1 MAYIR
6 KRFGKWQVEIK
17 KKNTKSVFKTFIQKS
32 NASKWAKEIEY
43 QIDREQYEDFSDS
56 AKLSL
61 GDLLIRY
68 REEITPCKKSKEG
81 EAFKINLILR
91 HRIAK
96 VRLLDLKTKHV
107 LDFKNDIKLNDG
119 KYYPRASSTI
129 NKYIHYIYT
138 VWETA
143 KINWAI
149 TLPPINPASL
159 VKKEKV
165 KDKIDRILTPEEY
178 QDLLSACT
186 KSNLVFL
193 HDMVEFAYLTAMR
206 FGEITKLKPRNVNF
220 EKGTALLE
228 DTKNGESRFVPLTDR
243 AIEIAK
249 KYRFQPRLFPVT
261 RDKCRHYFEQA
272 LKRAEINKFRFH
284 DLRAC
289 AITNLFLNGW
299 SIAEVSVV
307 SGHKTWSELKRYT
320 RIKASDLIVKIN
332 KKGIA

>member
-320 RIKASDLIVKIN
+320 RIKASDLIKKIN
-332 KKGIA
+332 NQGVA

>member
-17 KKNTKSVFKTFIQKS
+17 RKNTKSVFKTFIQKS
-32 NASKWAKEIEY
+32 SASKWAKEIEY
-43 QIDREQYEDFSDS
+43 QLDREQYEDFSDS

-61 GDLLIRY
+61 GDILIRY
-68 REEITPCKKSKEG
+68 RDEITPTKKSKDTETY
-81 EAFKINLILR
+81 KINLMLR
-91 HRIAK
+91 HKISK
-96 VRLLDLKTKHV
+96 IRLLDLKTKHV
-107 LDFKNDIKLNDG
+107 LDFKKDIKDNDG
-119 KYYPRASSTI
+119 KFYPRASSTI
-129 NKYIHYIYT
+129 NKYVHYVYT
-138 VWETA
+138 VWEVA

-149 TLPPINPASL
+149 SLPPINPASL

-165 KDKIDRILTPEEY
+165 KDKIDRILTAEEY

-193 HDMVEFAYLTAMR
+193 HDIVEFAYLTAMR
-206 FGEITKLKPRNVNF
+206 FGEITKLKTRDIDFV
-220 EKGTALLE
+220 KGTAFLS
-228 DTKNGESRFVPLTDR
+228 DTKNGESRLVPMTNR
-243 AIEIAK
+243 ALEIAK
-249 KYRFQPRLFPVT
+249 KYRFQSKLFPIT

-272 LKRAEINKFRFH
+272 MKRAQIHKFRFH

-307 SGHKTWSELKRYT
+307 SGHKTWSELQRYT

-332 KKGIA
+332 KKGIV

>member
-68 REEITPCKKSKEG
+68 RDEITPNKKSKEG
-81 EAFKINLILR
+81 EVFKINLILR
-91 HRIAK
+91 HKIAK
-96 VRLLDLKTKHV
+96 KRLLDLRTKDV
-107 LDFKNDIKLNDG
+107 LDFKNDIKLNNG
-119 KYYPRASSTI
+119 KYYPRAASTI
-129 NKYIHYIYT
+129 NKYVHYVYT

-206 FGEITKLKPRNVNF
+206 FGEITKLKPKNVNF
-220 EKGTALLE
+220 EKGTALLL
-228 DTKNGESRFVPLTDR
+228 DTKNGESRLVPLTDR

-249 KYRFQPRLFPVT
+249 KYRFQTRLFPII
-261 RDKCRHYFEQA
+261 RGKCRHYFEQA

-299 SIAEVSVV
+299 TIAEVSVV

-332 KKGIA
+332 NKEAL

>member
-17 KKNTKSVFKTFIQKS
+17 RKNTKSVFKTFIQKS
-32 NASKWAKEIEY
+32 SASKWAKEIEY
-43 QIDREQYEDFSDS
+43 QLDREQYEDFSDS

-61 GDLLIRY
+61 GDILIRY
-68 REEITPCKKSKEG
+68 RDEITPTKKSKDTETY
-81 EAFKINLILR
+81 KINLMLR
-91 HRIAK
+91 HKIAK

-107 LDFKNDIKLNDG
+107 LDFKNEIKLNDG

-129 NKYIHYIYT
+129 NKYVHYIHT
-138 VWETA
+138 VWEVA

-149 TLPPINPASL
+149 SLPPLNPASL

-165 KDKIDRILTPEEY
+165 KDKIDRILTTEEY

-206 FGEITKLKPRNVNF
+206 FGEITKLKTRDIDF
-220 EKGTALLE
+220 IKGTAFLS
-228 DTKNGESRFVPLTDR
+228 DTKNGESRLVPMTNR
-243 AIEIAK
+243 ALEIAK
-249 KYRFQPRLFPVT
+249 KYRFQSKLFPIT

-272 LKRAEINKFRFH
+272 MKRAEINQFRFH

-307 SGHKTWSELKRYT
+307 SGHKTWSELQRYT

-332 KKGIA
+332 KKGIV

>member
-68 REEITPCKKSKEG
+68 RDEITPNKKSKEG
-81 EAFKINLILR
+81 EVFKINLILR
-91 HRIAK
+91 HKIAK
-96 VRLLDLKTKHV
+96 KRLLDLRTKDV
-107 LDFKNDIKLNDG
+107 LDFKNDIKLNNG
-119 KYYPRASSTI
+119 KYYPRAASTI
-129 NKYIHYIYT
+129 NKYVHYVYT

-206 FGEITKLKPRNVNF
+206 FGEITKLKPKNVNF
-220 EKGTALLE
+220 EKGTALLL
-228 DTKNGESRFVPLTDR
+228 DTKNGESRLVPLTDR

-249 KYRFQPRLFPVT
+249 KYRFQTRLFPIT
-261 RDKCRHYFEQA
+261 RGKCRHYFEQA

-299 SIAEVSVV
+299 TIAEVSVV

-332 KKGIA
+332 NKEVL

>member
-32 NASKWAKEIEY
+32 SASKWAKEVEY

-68 REEITPCKKSKEG
+68 RDEITPNKKSKEG
-81 EAFKINLILR
+81 E
-91 HRIAK
+91 
-96 VRLLDLKTKHV
+96 TKHV
-107 LDFKNDIKLNDG
+107 LDFKNEIKLNDG

-129 NKYIHYIYT
+129 NKYVHYIHT
-138 VWETA
+138 VWEVA

-149 TLPPINPASL
+149 SLPPLNPASL

-206 FGEITKLKPRNVNF
+206 FGEITKLKTRDIDF
-220 EKGTALLE
+220 IKGTAFLL
-228 DTKNGESRFVPLTDR
+228 DTKNGESRLVPITNR
-243 AIEIAK
+243 ALEIAK
-249 KYRFQPRLFPVT
+249 KYRFQSKLFPIT

-272 LKRAEINKFRFH
+272 MKRAQIHKFRFH

-307 SGHKTWSELKRYT
+307 SGHKTWSELQRYT